1 MHDKHGPL
9 ARSRLRAMRA
19 WVRRHRWVCLWL
31 AALMFGGQVAA
42 SAYAC
47 PAPGADT
54 PVVHGPDC
62 AGQAGGAMD
71 PAQPLL
77 CKAHCEA
84 GQQSVNSSAGAAS
97 VPAPALIATLWV
109 RAPDVAEA
117 GQIASALPEPQSVGP
132 PDGTPPLYLS
142 LLVLRN

>member
-1 MHDKHGPL
+1 
-9 ARSRLRAMRA
+9 MRA
-19 WVRRHRWVCLWL
+19 WVRRHRWIVHGLV
-31 AALMFGGQVAA
+31 AALVASQMAA

-47 PAPGADT
+47 PDLR
-54 PVVHGPDC
+54 PVPPVAQASHHAPDC
-62 AGQAGGAMD
+62 ASHVRQGLD

-84 GQQSVNSSAGAAS
+84 GQQSVNSAAGPAG
-97 VPAPALIATLWV
+97 VPPPVLLVDARWARVL
-109 RAPDVAEA
+109 DVAEA
-117 GQIASALPEPQSVGP
+117 TVEAASSRPELQPVGP